1 MLGSDLLLS
10 FWDWHAIFWSLRIAG
25 MVIFALGC
33 TVASSREADAPRV
46 DWLGA
51 VDRVRPEVLARRLR
65 VVARRKRPTRTGVFG
80 ARVVRTEPPGES
92 SPENTSADP
101 GWAIPSA

>member
-1 MLGSDLLLS
+1 MLGSSLLLR
-10 FWDWHAIFWSLRIAG
+10 FWDWHAVFWSLGIAG

-33 TVASSREADAPRV
+33 TVASSREADAPSD
-46 DWLGA
+46 DWLVHRIVSG
-51 VDRVRPEVLARRLR
+51 RRFSRPHR
-65 VVARRKRPTRTGVFG
+65 VVARRKRPTKPGVFG
-80 ARVVRTEPPGES
+80 AGVVRTEPPAES